1 MTNSMKVYAAIIEIQ
16 NILMTLDAT
25 VDQGYWPDAL
35 KKAKTLV
42 NNAEYNE
49 AQVVAKQAL
58 HKAQKEI
65 NEHTNA

>member
-58 HKAQKEI
+58 NKALKE
-65 NEHTNA
+65 TA

>member
-16 NILMTLDAT
+16 NILMTLDET

-58 HKAQKEI
+58 NKALKE
-65 NEHTNA
+65 TA

>member
-58 HKAQKEI
+58 NKALKE
-65 NEHTNA
+65 AA

>member
-1 MTNSMKVYAAIIEIQ
+1 MTNSMKVYAAIIKIQ

-58 HKAQKEI
+58 NEALKE
-65 NEHTNA
+65 AA

>member
-1 MTNSMKVYAAIIEIQ
+1 MTNSMKVYAAIVQ
-16 NILMTLDAT
+16 MQTILMNLDAT

-35 KKAKTLV
+35 KKAKTLI

-58 HKAQKEI
+58 NRALEGK
-65 NEHTNA
+65 NEHANA

>member
-58 HKAQKEI
+58 NKALE
-65 NEHTNA
+65 ETA

>member
-58 HKAQKEI
+58 HKTQKEI

>member
-1 MTNSMKVYAAIIEIQ
+1 MKVYAAIIEIQ

>member
-1 MTNSMKVYAAIIEIQ
+1 MKLYAAIIEIQ